1 MPPNL
6 IAVYVLWQIQD
17 ILGVFKITKLI
28 NGFMRTPKH
37 EALCRVIDWINNYIE
52 NSKESKLPVTKDI
65 LSIIHPLTKNPLDNS
80 AIDSNAWLAGFI
92 DTDGHFSISLSK
104 RTKKH
109 LDKVIP
115 SMRLE
120 IRQTYHKTSVNE
132 TLKKSSSL
140 DNSNLSYYFIMSK
153 IATLWNRKSQWWHQ
167 LSNYGDTLKL
177 LILSY
182 KRKFIAGLTNHSLCT
197 IVTTQSII
205 EKEMG
210 YRVSKSTIFTNI
222 VVKEQRA
229 YGSWYSYLFNE
240 MYLRC
245 ALKGFER
252 KYQVKILSNQKR
264 LYTSASRTGA
274 RALTTLSPGNIN
286 PFFITGFVD
295 GEGCF
300 LITVRKYNK
309 LKVGWRVQPAFQINL
324 HKKDI
329 ALLKQIQVFFWCR
342 EHLSDRTASNSVHCK
357 INKRFCC
364 NIRPFW

>member
-1 MPPNL
+1 M
-6 IAVYVLWQIQD
+6 
-17 ILGVFKITKLI
+17 
-28 NGFMRTPKH
+28 
-37 EALCRVIDWINNYIE
+37 
-52 NSKESKLPVTKDI
+52 
-65 LSIIHPLTKNPLDNS
+65 
-80 AIDSNAWLAGFI
+80 
-92 DTDGHFSISLSK
+92 
-104 RTKKH
+104 
-109 LDKVIP
+109 
-115 SMRLE
+115 
-120 IRQTYHKTSVNE
+120 
-132 TLKKSSSL
+132 
-140 DNSNLSYYFIMSK
+140 
-153 IATLWNRKSQWWHQ
+153 
-167 LSNYGDTLKL
+167 
-177 LILSY
+177 
-182 KRKFIAGLTNHSLCT
+182 
-197 IVTTQSII
+197 I

-309 LKVGWRVQPAFQINL
+309 LKVG
-324 HKKDI
+324 
-329 ALLKQIQVFFWCR
+329 
-342 EHLSDRTASNSVHCK
+342 
-357 INKRFCC
+357 
-364 NIRPFW
+364 